1 MRIDL
6 TRSKNMLASKIARD
20 TFNTY
25 EQLFGL
31 AGVGTTLTRAR
42 FKEMLLHMHY
52 VLDTS
57 EPLLE
62 QAFEI
67 LKVEGDETIA
77 LRNVATFLIAVDSI
91 FLKSMQQVG
100 HPNQK
105 RLFGH
110 MIEGKFCFENDQAM
124 KKLSDHFSLF
134 YRCRDAWI

>member
-6 TRSKNMLASKIARD
+6 TRSKNMLASKIARE

-31 AGVGTTLTRAR
+31 AGVGTTLNCAR
-42 FKEMLLHMHY
+42 FKEIMLHMHY

-67 LKVEGDETIA
+67 LKVEGDEMIA

-100 HPNQK
+100 HPN
-105 RLFGH
+105 
-110 MIEGKFCFENDQAM
+110 
-124 KKLSDHFSLF
+124 
-134 YRCRDAWI
+134 